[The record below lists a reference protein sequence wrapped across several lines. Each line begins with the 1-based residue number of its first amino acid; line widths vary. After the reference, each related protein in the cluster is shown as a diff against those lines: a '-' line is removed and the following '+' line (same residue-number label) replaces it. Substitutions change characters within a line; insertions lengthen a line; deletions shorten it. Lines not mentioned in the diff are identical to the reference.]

1 MSNTNIQYQ
10 KGMVDSKTRVIE
22 MKIQALLGNKEAEY
36 DQLLAAFCKSEC
48 DQAAALRE
56 ELQKE
61 KEALHTVTEFYTRL
75 VTMIQNASRDVEQVE
90 DSHAVNHVTE

>member
-48 DQAAALRE
+48 D
-56 ELQKE
+56 
-61 KEALHTVTEFYTRL
+61 
-75 VTMIQNASRDVEQVE
+75 
-90 DSHAVNHVTE
+90 